1 MEIFPEQSTH
11 TQLSN
16 YKQVMNT
23 IKVTIKDHLS
33 IITLDR
39 GKSNAMNGEMIAE
52 LDDMLK
58 NIASDPNISG
68 AIITG
73 KEHFFSAGLDLI
85 ELYNYSEDEARA
97 FWYKF
102 LNFTATI
109 TSFKKPLVA
118 AINGHSPAGGCVIA
132 LACDYRIM
140 AEGKYII
147 GLNEV
152 PVGIIVPESIFELYS
167 FWIGQATAARSLL
180 EGRLF
185 SPEEALSVGLI
196 DEVVNPAGILTAAER
211 KIRKYMAMERN
222 TWEQSKL
229 NIRKGLIAATSANQS
244 EALEAMLKQWW
255 SPATRSILKTIIDN
269 LQRK

>member
-1 MEIFPEQSTH
+1 
-11 TQLSN
+11 
-16 YKQVMNT
+16 MNT

-39 GKSNAMNGEMIAE
+39 GKSNALDREMITE
-52 LDDMLK
+52 LNDIFK
-58 NIASDPNISG
+58 NIASDSNIAG
-68 AIITG
+68 VIITG
-73 KEHFFSAGLDLI
+73 KENFFSAGLDLI
-85 ELYNYSEDEARA
+85 SLYNYNEEEAKS
-97 FWYKF
+97 FWHLF
-102 LNFTATI
+102 LDFTATI

-152 PVGIIVPESIFELYS
+152 PVGIIVPESIFKLYS
-167 FWIGQATAARSLL
+167 FWIGKANASRSLL
-180 EGRLF
+180 EGKLF
-185 SPEEALSVGLI
+185 SPDEALQIGLV
-196 DEVVNPAGILTAAER
+196 DELVNPASILTAAER

-229 NIRKGLIAATSANQS
+229 NIRKELINATSADQS
-244 EALEAMLKQWW
+244 EALEVMLAQWW
-255 SPATRSILKTIIDN
+255 SPATRSILKTIISN
-269 LQRK
+269 LQTK